1 MLAAPGSSEL
11 RVVGPTWELRDL
23 GTGSEGKGPVGGA
36 IEGRDGRGSELA
48 DMVMGW
54 RVCTSAT
61 AGGRGAG
68 AAVVGP
74 TGFVFAGGL
83 CRCAHVRRGP
93 PATRRGFARYAGRRV
108 RRGQAG
114 PWARE
119 ASAKAM
125 QRRRVVAVEAG
136 GGALADLGTSW
147 ARPRGQ
153 RLSASLRVRSAG
165 SVLAWWGKRSGDEM
179 DGRIPWDSWQV
190 QVLVQGPDEG
200 TTDR

>member
-1 MLAAPGSSEL
+1 VLRRAAEVLALQSWARQALFLQVAYAAVHMSGVAL
-11 RVVGPTWELRDL
+11 QQ
-23 GTGSEGKGPVGGA
+23 
-36 IEGRDGRGSELA
+36 RDGASQG
-48 DMVMGW
+48 
-54 RVCTSAT
+54 
-61 AGGRGAG
+61 
-68 AAVVGP
+68 
-74 TGFVFAGGL
+74 
-83 CRCAHVRRGP
+83 RRG
-93 PATRRGFARYAGRRV
+93 RV

-119 ASAKAM
+119 ASAKAV
-125 QRRRVVAVEAG
+125 QRRRVVAVEA
-136 GGALADLGTSW
+136 GTSW

-179 DGRIPWDSWQV
+179 DGRIPWDSGQV